1 MSITRNIAA
10 GYVGQLYT
18 TLIGILL
25 VPLYVEYM
33 GVEAYGLVGFFTMM
47 QGWFMLLDMGL
58 TPTIGREAA
67 RYRGGATD
75 ALALRRLLRGF
86 EGIFVVVGIS
96 GAAALVA
103 AADTI
108 AGHWLRVQQLDL
120 AEVQRA
126 IVLMAMII
134 ALRWLCGLYR
144 GAISGF
150 ERIVWLNGFNVA
162 LATLRFVAV
171 IPFLVHVG
179 STPSHFFAYQL
190 AVAVLEAVVL
200 VGQTY
205 RLLPAVDVTGRI
217 RWQWAPVRGVMRF
230 ALSAAFT
237 SVVWVVVTQS
247 DKLIL
252 SGLIPLADYAYF
264 TLAVLMASGIA
275 LLSSPITGAI
285 LPRLTRLY
293 AEGNIAGLNRLYRN
307 ATQLVMVIT
316 LPVVLVLA
324 FFPTQ
329 VLTAWTGKAEVAANA
344 APILTLYAVGN
355 GILALAAFPY
365 FLQVAHGELRL
376 HLIGNV
382 LFVLLFVPL
391 LVLAVT
397 RFGMVGAGYAWII
410 ANLLP
415 FVAWLPIVHHR
426 YFKGQHLDWL
436 VKDIAVIVLL
446 PTACAVLVLQTVQ
459 WLPSKSGLAAE
470 LLLVYIGL
478 TALAAASSS
487 VVRNWLRVRSLA
499 RPGIG

>member
-1 MSITRNIAA
+1 MSVRRNIVA
-10 GYVGQLYT
+10 GYVGQLYSA
-18 TLIGILL
+18 LIGILL
-25 VPLYVEYM
+25 VPLYVDYM
-33 GVEAYGLVGFFTMM
+33 GVEAYGLVGFFTML

-67 RYRGGATD
+67 RYNGGAID

-86 EGIFVVVGIS
+86 EGIFVVVGFA
-96 GAAALVA
+96 GAAALA
-103 AADTI
+103 AAAGTI
-108 AGHWLRVQQLDL
+108 AEHWLKVQQLDL
-120 AEVQRA
+120 AEVKQA

-162 LATLRFVAV
+162 VATLRFVVV

-190 AVAVLEAVVL
+190 GVAVIEAVGL
-200 VGQTY
+200 VVKTY
-205 RLLPAVDVTGRI
+205 RLLPEVDVAGCI

-237 SVVWVVVTQS
+237 SVVWVLVTQS

-252 SGLIPLADYAYF
+252 SGMIPLADYAYF

-275 LLSSPITGAI
+275 LLSSPITGAL

-293 AEGNIAGLNRLYRN
+293 AQGNIAGLNQLYRN
-307 ATQLVMVIT
+307 ATQLLMVIA

-329 VLTAWTGKAEVAANA
+329 VLMAWTGKADVAVNA

-355 GILALAAFPY
+355 GFLALAAFPY

-376 HLIGNV
+376 HMIGNV
-382 LFVLLFVPL
+382 LFLLLFVPL
-391 LVLAVT
+391 LLLAVT
-397 RFGMVGAGYAWII
+397 RFGVVGAGYAWIV

-446 PTACAVLVLQTVQ
+446 PTGCAALLLQTMQ
-459 WLPSKSGLAAE
+459 WLPGKAGLAAE
-470 LLLVYIGL
+470 LLLVYIAL
-478 TALAAASSS
+478 TALAAGSSS
-487 VVRNWLRVRSLA
+487 AGRNWLRA
-499 RPGIG
+499 RVTSEIA

>member
-1 MSITRNIAA
+1 MSIRRNIVA

-18 TLIGILL
+18 ALIGILL
-25 VPLYVEYM
+25 VPLYVQYM
-33 GVEAYGLVGFFTMM
+33 GVEAYGLVGFFTMLL
-47 QGWFMLLDMGL
+47 GWFMLLDMGL

-67 RYRGGATD
+67 RYNGGATD
-75 ALALRRLLRGF
+75 ALALRQLLRGF
-86 EGIFVVVGIS
+86 EGIFVVVGIA
-96 GAAALVA
+96 GATALGA

-108 AGHWLRVQQLDL
+108 ADHWLKIQHLEL

-134 ALRWLCGLYR
+134 ALRWLGGLYR

-150 ERIVWLNGFNVA
+150 EHLVWLSGFNVVVS
-162 LATLRFVAV
+162 TLRFVAV
-171 IPFLVHVG
+171 VPFLAHVG

-200 VGQTY
+200 VGKTY
-205 RLLPAVDVTGRI
+205 RLLPAVEVSGRI
-217 RWQWAPVRGVMRF
+217 SWQWAPIRGVMRF

-252 SGLIPLADYAYF
+252 SGLIPLTDYAYF
-264 TLAVLMASGIA
+264 TLAVLMASGVT
-275 LLSSPITGAI
+275 LLGSPITGAI

-293 AEGNIAGLNRLYRN
+293 AQGNIAGLNRLYRN

-316 LPVVLVLA
+316 LPIVLVLA
-324 FFPTQ
+324 FFPAQ
-329 VLTAWTGKAEVAANA
+329 VLTAWTGKADVAANA

-391 LVLAVT
+391 LLLAVT
-397 RFGMVGAGYAWII
+397 RFGVIGAGYAWIA

-426 YFKGQHLDWL
+426 YFKGQHFDWL
-436 VKDIAVIVLL
+436 VKDIGVIVLL
-446 PTACAVLVLQTVQ
+446 PTACAALLLQTMQ

-470 LLLVYIGL
+470 LLLVYLGL
-478 TALAAASSS
+478 TTLAAASSS
-487 VVRNWLRVRSLA
+487 AARNWLRARA
-499 RPGIG
+499 RPGRA

>member
-1 MSITRNIAA
+1 MSVGRNIVA
-10 GYVGQLYT
+10 GYVGQLYSA
-18 TLIGILL
+18 LIGILL
-25 VPLYVEYM
+25 VPLYVDYM
-33 GVEAYGLVGFFTMM
+33 GVEAYGLVGFFTML
-47 QGWFMLLDMGL
+47 QGWFMLLDRGL

-67 RYRGGATD
+67 RYNGGAID

-86 EGIFVVVGIS
+86 EGIFVVVGVA
-96 GAAALVA
+96 GAAALA
-103 AADTI
+103 AAAGTI
-108 AGHWLRVQQLDL
+108 AEHWLKVQQLDL
-120 AEVQRA
+120 AEVEQA

-150 ERIVWLNGFNVA
+150 ERIVWLNGFNVVV
-162 LATLRFVAV
+162 ATLRFVVV

-179 STPSHFFAYQL
+179 STPSHFFSYQL
-190 AVAVLEAVVL
+190 GVAVIEAMGLVVK
-200 VGQTY
+200 TY
-205 RLLPAVDVTGRI
+205 RLLPEVDVAGCI

-237 SVVWVVVTQS
+237 SVVWILVTQS

-252 SGLIPLADYAYF
+252 SGMIPLADYAYF

-293 AEGNIAGLNRLYRN
+293 AQGNIAGLNQLYRN
-307 ATQLVMVIT
+307 ATQLVMVIA

-329 VLTAWTGKAEVAANA
+329 VLTAWTGKVDVAVNA

-376 HLIGNV
+376 HMIGNV
-382 LFVLLFVPL
+382 LFLLLFVPL
-391 LVLAVT
+391 LLLAVT
-397 RFGMVGAGYAWII
+397 RFGVVGAGYAWIA

-436 VKDIAVIVLL
+436 VKDIAAIVVL
-446 PTACAVLVLQTVQ
+446 PSACAALLLQTMQ
-459 WLPSKSGLAAE
+459 WPSSQSGLAVE
-470 LLLVYIGL
+470 LLVVYAGL
-478 TALAAASSS
+478 TVLAAGSASA
-487 VVRNWLRVRSLA
+487 VRNWLRARA
-499 RPGIG
+499 RPGIA

>member
-10 GYVGQLYT
+10 GYVGQLYA

-33 GVEAYGLVGFFTMM
+33 GVEAYGLVGFFTML

-58 TPTIGREAA
+58 TPTIGRAAA
-67 RYRGGATD
+67 RYNGGAID
-75 ALALRRLLRGF
+75 ALALRRLLRAF
-86 EGIFVVVGIS
+86 EGIFVVVGVA
-96 GAAALVA
+96 GAVALVA
-103 AADTI
+103 AAGTI
-108 AGHWLRVQQLDL
+108 AGHWLKVQQLDL
-120 AEVQRA
+120 VEVQRA
-126 IVLMAMII
+126 IELMAMII

-150 ERIVWLNGFNVA
+150 ERIVWLNGFNVVV
-162 LATLRFVAV
+162 ATLRFVVV

-179 STPSHFFAYQL
+179 ATPSHFFAYQL
-190 AVAVLEAVVL
+190 GVAVIEAAVL
-200 VGQTY
+200 VAKTY
-205 RLLPAVDVTGRI
+205 RLLPAVDLAGCI

-237 SVVWVVVTQS
+237 SVVWVLVTQS

-275 LLSSPITGAI
+275 LLSSPITSAI
-285 LPRLTRLY
+285 LPRLTRMQ
-293 AEGNIAGLNRLYRN
+293 AQGNIAGLNQLYRN
-307 ATQLVMVIT
+307 ATQLVMVIA
-316 LPVVLVLA
+316 LPIVLVLA

-344 APILTLYAVGN
+344 APILMLYAVGN

-391 LVLAVT
+391 LLLAVT
-397 RFGMVGAGYAWII
+397 RFGMIGAGYAWII

-426 YFKGQHLDWL
+426 YFKGQHRDWL
-436 VKDIAVIVLL
+436 LKDIAAIVVL
-446 PTACAVLVLQTVQ
+446 PLACAALLLQTLQ
-459 WLPSKSGLAAE
+459 WPSSQSGLAVE
-470 LLLVYIGL
+470 LLVVYAGL
-478 TALAAASSS
+478 TVLAAGSASA
-487 VVRNWLRVRSLA
+487 VRNWLRARA
-499 RPGIG
+499 RPGIA

>member
-1 MSITRNIAA
+1 MLITRNIAA
-10 GYVGQLYT
+10 GYVGQIYA

-33 GVEAYGLVGFFTMM
+33 GVEAYGLVGFFTML

-67 RYRGGATD
+67 RYNGGAID
-75 ALALRRLLRGF
+75 ALALRRLLRAF
-86 EGIFVVVGIS
+86 EGIFVVVGVA
-96 GAAALVA
+96 GAVALVA
-103 AADTI
+103 VASTI
-108 AGHWLRVQQLDL
+108 AGHWLKVQQLEL
-120 AEVQRA
+120 VEVQRA
-126 IVLMAMII
+126 IELMALII

-150 ERIVWLNGFNVA
+150 ERIVWLNGFNVVV
-162 LATLRFVAV
+162 ATLRFVVV

-190 AVAVLEAVVL
+190 GVAVIEAAVL
-200 VGQTY
+200 VVKTY
-205 RLLPAVDVTGRI
+205 RLLPTVDLAGCI

-230 ALSAAFT
+230 ALSAAF
-237 SVVWVVVTQS
+237 SSMVWVLVTQS

-275 LLSSPITGAI
+275 LLSSPITSAI
-285 LPRLTRLY
+285 LPRLTRMY
-293 AEGNIAGLNRLYRN
+293 AQGNIAGLNQLYRN
-307 ATQLVMVIT
+307 ATQLVMVIA
-316 LPVVLVLA
+316 LPIVLVLA

-344 APILTLYAVGN
+344 APILMLYAVGN

-391 LVLAVT
+391 LLLAVT
-397 RFGMVGAGYAWII
+397 RFGMIGAGYAWII

-426 YFKGQHLDWL
+426 YFKGQHLNWL
-436 VKDIAVIVLL
+436 LKDIAAIAVL
-446 PTACAVLVLQTVQ
+446 PSACAALLLQTLQ
-459 WLPSKSGLAAE
+459 WPSSQSGLAVE
-470 LLLVYIGL
+470 LLVVYAGL
-478 TALAAASSS
+478 TALAAGSASA
-487 VVRNWLRVRSLA
+487 VRNWLWAQA
-499 RPGIG
+499 RPGIA

>member
-1 MSITRNIAA
+1 MSIRRNIVA

-18 TLIGILL
+18 ALIGILL
-25 VPLYVEYM
+25 VPLYVQYM
-33 GVEAYGLVGFFTMM
+33 GVEAYGLVGFFTMLL
-47 QGWFMLLDMGL
+47 GWFMLLDMGL

-67 RYRGGATD
+67 RYNGGATD
-75 ALALRRLLRGF
+75 ALALRQLLRGF
-86 EGIFVVVGIS
+86 EGIFVVVGIA
-96 GAAALVA
+96 GATALGA

-108 AGHWLRVQQLDL
+108 ADHWLKIQHLEL

-134 ALRWLCGLYR
+134 ALRWLGGLYR

-150 ERIVWLNGFNVA
+150 EHLVWLSGFNVVVS
-162 LATLRFVAV
+162 TLRFVAV
-171 IPFLVHVG
+171 VPFLAHVG

-200 VGQTY
+200 VGKTY
-205 RLLPAVDVTGRI
+205 RLLPAVEVSGRI
-217 RWQWAPVRGVMRF
+217 SWQWAPIRGVMRF

-252 SGLIPLADYAYF
+252 SGLIPLTDYAYF
-264 TLAVLMASGIA
+264 TLAVLMASGVT
-275 LLSSPITGAI
+275 LLGSPITGAM

-293 AEGNIAGLNRLYRN
+293 AQGNIAGLNRLYRN

-316 LPVVLVLA
+316 LPIVLVLA
-324 FFPTQ
+324 FFPAQ
-329 VLTAWTGKAEVAANA
+329 VLTAWTGKVDVAANA

-391 LVLAVT
+391 LLLAVT
-397 RFGMVGAGYAWII
+397 RFGVIGAGYAWIA

-426 YFKGQHLDWL
+426 YFKGQHFDWL
-436 VKDIAVIVLL
+436 VKDIGVIVLL
-446 PTACAVLVLQTVQ
+446 PTACAALLLQTMQ

-470 LLLVYIGL
+470 LLLVYLGL
-478 TALAAASSS
+478 TTLAAASSS
-487 VVRNWLRVRSLA
+487 AARNWLRARA
-499 RPGIG
+499 RPGRA

>member
-1 MSITRNIAA
+1 MSIRRNIVA

-18 TLIGILL
+18 ALIGILL
-25 VPLYVEYM
+25 VPLYVQYM
-33 GVEAYGLVGFFTMM
+33 GVEAYGLVGFFTMLL
-47 QGWFMLLDMGL
+47 GWFMLLDMGL

-67 RYRGGATD
+67 RYNGGVGE
-75 ALALRRLLRGF
+75 ALALRQLLRGF
-86 EGIFVVVGIS
+86 EGIFVVVGIA
-96 GAAALVA
+96 GAAALGA
-103 AADTI
+103 AADLI
-108 AGHWLRVQQLDL
+108 AGHWLKVQQLEL
-120 AEVQRA
+120 AEVEQA

-150 ERIVWLNGFNVA
+150 ERIVWLSGFNVA
-162 LATLRFVAV
+162 VATLRFVAV
-171 IPFLVHVG
+171 IPFLAYVG

-190 AVAVLEAVVL
+190 GVAVLEVILL
-200 VGQTY
+200 VRKTY
-205 RLLPAVDVTGRI
+205 CLLPAVDVTGWI
-217 RWQWAPVRGVMRF
+217 RWQWAPIRGVMRF

-252 SGLIPLADYAYF
+252 SGLVPLTDYAYF

-275 LLSSPITGAI
+275 LLSSPITGAL

-293 AEGNIAGLNRLYRN
+293 AQGNIVGLNQLYRN

-316 LPVVLVLA
+316 LPIVLVLA

-329 VLTAWTGKAEVAANA
+329 VLTAWTGKAEVAASA

-376 HLIGNV
+376 HMIGNV

-391 LVLAVT
+391 LLLAVT
-397 RFGMVGAGYAWII
+397 RFGVVGAGYAWIV

-415 FVAWLPIVHHR
+415 FVAWLPIVHRR

-436 VKDIAVIVLL
+436 AKDIAVIALL
-446 PTACAVLVLQTVQ
+446 PTLCAALLLQTME

-470 LLLVYIGL
+470 LLLVYIAL
-478 TALAAASSS
+478 TALAACSSS
-487 VVRNWLRVRSLA
+487 AVRNWLRA
-499 RPGIG
+499 RAKPGIA